1 VLAEAELLALLEA
14 LEDALD
20 AEDDDADADDDAEPV
35 DDAAADDAEPDA
47 PLGTK
52 FGLKLM
58 LLGSESSIISIVYC
72 VPAARFDGRAMLA
85 LPEFGIEDARTC
97 PLESVMS
104 EPDCWSLM
112 VTVLPVGLLHV
123 MGELCPAVSWRP
135 PLGTLMAFGLPL
147 VLF

>member
-1 VLAEAELLALLEA
+1 MLAAAELLALLEA

-35 DDAAADDAEPDA
+35 DDAAAEDAEPDA

-58 LLGSESSIISIVYC
+58 LLGSESSMISIVYC
-72 VPAARFDGRAMLA
+72 VPAARFEGRAMLA

-97 PLESVMS
+97 PLESVME

-123 MGELCPAVSWRP
+123 MAEL
-135 PLGTLMAFGLPL
+135 
-147 VLF
+147 